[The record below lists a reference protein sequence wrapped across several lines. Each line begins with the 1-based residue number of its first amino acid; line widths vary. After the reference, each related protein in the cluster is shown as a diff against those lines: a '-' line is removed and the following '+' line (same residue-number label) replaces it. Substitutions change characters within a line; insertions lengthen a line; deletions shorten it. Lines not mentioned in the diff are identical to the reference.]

1 MMDRSVITNDKSAE
15 DLSSFKMNATKN
27 MNLLK
32 RLLLILSLKGLD
44 FGGLIIRA
52 RHSPSRDLVMKIIN
66 AVIDNFKVEKIYPW
80 ISDQQLYGGLDFA
93 ATIQS
98 KQAIYSQG
106 IFNDT
111 PKFIKIAMAEKLDGS
126 TTAKI
131 TQAIDNKLPISF
143 IIIDEGSNKDEGIP
157 LGLLDRIPYF
167 LNLEHVPFKQ
177 IPKFQI
183 NPKKIKTAQTFL
195 PSVEF
200 PSEYIEDLIILT
212 NQLGL
217 NNFRPVL
224 FCLDTAQS
232 LAAFRS
238 SLKVEKEDILE
249 SIALTISHKA
259 QKIPENAAEEEN
271 NTSPSEPDENENDK
285 KTSGQDKIPLEMMI
299 DAIRT
304 MLPKEILEKISY
316 ERGIINKKSPSSSGS
331 GQKKISF
338 LRGRPL
344 PSRKGTLSG
353 RNRIDVIGTIRSA
366 APWQAIRNGYGGVK
380 GSKNIREKRIKFK
393 SEDIRIRRFQDMLD
407 RLIIFSVDA
416 SGSLAIGRLAE
427 AKGAVELLL
436 SKAYASRDQVALIA
450 FRGESAEVLLSP
462 TKSLVKTKR
471 ALSSLPGGGGT
482 PLASGLEK
490 TLTLA
495 LEQKNKG
502 VTPMVVILTDGKANI
517 DLAGGHGREGA
528 LSDSNKLASLF
539 IQNNLNSIVIDT
551 SNRKHLAAEQLSNR
565 MGASYIFL
573 PRANAFQLSNTV
585 MDKLN

>member
-1 MMDRSVITNDKSAE
+1 M
-15 DLSSFKMNATKN
+15 
-27 MNLLK
+27 
-32 RLLLILSLKGLD
+32 
-44 FGGLIIRA
+44 
-52 RHSPSRDLVMKIIN
+52 
-66 AVIDNFKVEKIYPW
+66 
-80 ISDQQLYGGLDFA
+80 
-93 ATIQS
+93 
-98 KQAIYSQG
+98 
-106 IFNDT
+106 
-111 PKFIKIAMAEKLDGS
+111 
-126 TTAKI
+126 
-131 TQAIDNKLPISF
+131 
-143 IIIDEGSNKDEGIP
+143 
-157 LGLLDRIPYF
+157 
-167 LNLEHVPFKQ
+167 
-177 IPKFQI
+177 
-183 NPKKIKTAQTFL
+183 
-195 PSVEF
+195 
-200 PSEYIEDLIILT
+200 
-212 NQLGL
+212 
-217 NNFRPVL
+217 
-224 FCLDTAQS
+224 
-232 LAAFRS
+232 
-238 SLKVEKEDILE
+238 
-249 SIALTISHKA
+249 
-259 QKIPENAAEEEN
+259 
-271 NTSPSEPDENENDK
+271 
-285 KTSGQDKIPLEMMI
+285 
-299 DAIRT
+299 
-304 MLPKEILEKISY
+304 
-316 ERGIINKKSPSSSGS
+316 
-331 GQKKISF
+331 
-338 LRGRPL
+338 
-344 PSRKGTLSG
+344 SG

-450 FRGESAEVLLSP
+450 FRGESADVLLSP